1 MTRARVD
8 QFRRTVPLITDLKNK
23 AMRLR
28 HWDEIMVRYGLHD
41 CSLTSTLCLG
51 LVSLGFFFQHLAVI
65 RLDEILKVWKSHR
78 KRETFFYGFQ
88 QFAYKVLKSLDIS
101 MKLGETA

>member
-1 MTRARVD
+1 MELFYSALNKLLNVISHLFQEKNWEIVEMTRARVD

-51 LVSLGFFFQHLAVI
+51 LVSLGFFFSI
-65 RLDEILKVWKSHR
+65 
-78 KRETFFYGFQ
+78 
-88 QFAYKVLKSLDIS
+88 
-101 MKLGETA
+101 